1 MNNHLGEAY
10 HMRFNQMERSG
21 GTQAAETGF
30 GAHHTRFSPIA
41 RPKPSCNA
49 EKSAYMTR
57 EVPVTCDFATISLT
71 PSVSDIPDPP
81 HPQKYLM
88 PTVRCR

>member
-1 MNNHLGEAY
+1 
-10 HMRFNQMERSG
+10 
-21 GTQAAETGF
+21 
-30 GAHHTRFSPIA
+30 
-41 RPKPSCNA
+41 
-49 EKSAYMTR
+49 MTR

-88 PTVRCR
+88 PTVRCGG